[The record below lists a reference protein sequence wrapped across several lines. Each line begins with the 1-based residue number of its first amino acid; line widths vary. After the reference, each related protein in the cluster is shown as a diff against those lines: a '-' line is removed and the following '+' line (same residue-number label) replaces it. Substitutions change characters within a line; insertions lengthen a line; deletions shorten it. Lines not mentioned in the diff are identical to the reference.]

1 MVKTDY
7 ELEKSW
13 WDAKAHKEEID
24 MFDEK
29 INREL
34 RWKEINKHL
43 TPDIKTILDVG
54 GGTGAFSV
62 PLAQR
67 GYSVVHFDISDK
79 MIELAKRKAEETK
92 LKNIT
97 FEQGISTDLSRFEDN
112 SFDLV
117 INMDGPVSFC
127 GSDAEIAIKET
138 IRVAKKK
145 VIMTVSNRANMI
157 VSILKSGIRFSD
169 ESFIPAIYEMFNKG
183 FWHTNQYEENKNL
196 VKGCTND
203 YLGPIKAF
211 LPQEIKQIF
220 EDNGMKIE
228 RLTSIGSLTNHCGK
242 EFLDK
247 LLEKPKLYDEF
258 VELCD
263 RFDKEICPYS
273 VGSNQRAGIII
284 VASK

>member
-1 MVKTDY
+1 LVKTDY
-7 ELEKSW
+7 DFEKAW

-24 MFDEK
+24 MFDER

-43 TPDIKTILDVG
+43 SPDINSVLDVG
-54 GGTGAFSV
+54 GGTGVFSV
-62 PLAQR
+62 PLAQK
-67 GYSVVHFDISDK
+67 GYNVVHFDISDK
-79 MIELAKRKAEETK
+79 MIEIAKSKAEK
-92 LKNIT
+92 MNLRNIT
-97 FEQGISTDLSRFEDN
+97 FEQGISTDLSRFDDN

-127 GSDAEIAIKET
+127 GIDAIKAIKET

-196 VKGCTND
+196 VKGYTND